1 MYDEIK
7 FNEIT
12 FDLNMQKLVGKRF
25 ESISD
30 IDAYIEKE
38 FMFNPKLEEIFTDPE
53 LKLDYQ
59 LYSNCTVLGQDL
71 CYLDIYY
78 TLTRDKKM
86 YIIEVNCDFNT

>member
-1 MYDEIK
+1 MYEEIK

-38 FMFNPKLEEIFTDPE
+38 FMFNPKLEETFIDPE
-53 LKLDYQ
+53 FTIDYQ
-59 LYSNCTVLGQDL
+59 LSSNCTVLGLDL

-78 TLTRDKKM
+78 TLTRDKIM